1 MDEIDYAQERQDAE
15 LRRLITAQVY
25 ALPRG
30 ESAKE
35 CLECGEPIPEDRR
48 QAMPGCR
55 FCVDCQERLELRQRG
70 YR

>member
-15 LRRLITAQVY
+15 LRRLITAQAY

-30 ESAKE
+30 ESARE

-55 FCVDCQERLELRQRG
+55 FCVNCQEALELRQRG
-70 YR
+70 LR

>member
-1 MDEIDYAQERQDAE
+1 MDEIDSAQERQDAE

-30 ESAKE
+30 ESARE
-35 CLECGEPIPEDRR
+35 CQECGEPIPEDRR

-55 FCVDCQERLELRQRG
+55 FCVRCQEALELRQRG
-70 YR
+70 HR

>member
-1 MDEIDYAQERQDAE
+1 MDEIDISQPQQAAE

-30 ESAKE
+30 ESARE

-48 QAMPGCR
+48 LAQAGCR
-55 FCVDCQERLELRQRG
+55 FCLPCQEKLERWQRG
-70 YR
+70 QR